1 MKIRSTA
8 KTPKQK
14 ASLPL
19 QPTIHIHQDQKR
31 YAVDENHIQS
41 LVFAF
46 FQFHSLPH
54 NEVSIHFVTK
64 AKICLMHDIHFNDPS
79 LTDCMSFPM
88 DAADEPGYK
97 ILGEV
102 FVCPGVAFEYAREH
116 NCSYNHEVDLYV
128 VHGLLH
134 LIGFDDIN
142 KEERKLM
149 RLEEKR
155 FLESFNQT

>member
-46 FQFHSLPH
+46 FQFHYSPHDEVIHSFCHQSKNLP
-54 NEVSIHFVTK
+54 
-64 AKICLMHDIHFNDPS
+64 MHGIHFNDPS
-79 LTDCMSFPM
+79 MTDCMSFPM
-88 DAADEPGYK
+88 DAADEPGYR

-116 NCSYNHEVDLYV
+116 NCSYESRSRPLCRTRTLASH
-128 VHGLLH
+128 
-134 LIGFDDIN
+134 
-142 KEERKLM
+142 
-149 RLEEKR
+149 RL
-155 FLESFNQT
+155 